1 MQMALAR
8 TGRIKETLDYLGKK
22 DYAFLKADYIYFPF
36 KKKFPLYF
44 MVRVFVYADRFWF
57 ILDVY
62 VVPSEAPCD
71 GHLVWLLFC
80 GW

>member
-1 MQMALAR
+1 MALAG
-8 TGRIKETLDYLGKK
+8 TGRMEKTLGNLGKK
-22 DYAFLKADYIYFPF
+22 DYALQKADYIYFPF
-36 KKKFPLYF
+36 KKSFLLYF
-44 MVRVFVYADRFWF
+44 MVRLFVYVDRFWF

-71 GHLVWLLFC
+71 GHLGWLLLC

>member
-1 MQMALAR
+1 
-8 TGRIKETLDYLGKK
+8 
-22 DYAFLKADYIYFPF
+22 
-36 KKKFPLYF
+36 

-71 GHLVWLLFC
+71 GHLVWLLLC
-80 GW
+80 DW

>member
-1 MQMALAR
+1 MLSWK
-8 TGRIKETLDYLGKK
+8 RIIYISLLKNF
-22 DYAFLKADYIYFPF
+22 FL
-36 KKKFPLYF
+36 LYF

-71 GHLVWLLFC
+71 GHLLWLLLC